1 MQTTHRA
8 GISRRSLLRGLGVSL
23 ALPTLPSLAT
33 PARAA
38 AAAAVPTRMAFL
50 YIPNGVNVDRWM
62 PTGNGSD
69 FSFGPSLEALT
80 PFRSDLQ
87 FIRGLAQQH
96 GFAGPDGAG
105 DHARA
110 VATILTG
117 ARPRKTAGADIK
129 AGVSVDQVAASAIG
143 KATRFPSLELSC
155 DASRKSG
162 NCDSGYSCA
171 YSFNM
176 SWRSEN
182 QPATAETNPRLL
194 FERLFGAGSGDER
207 AASLAA
213 RQQEQKSIL
222 DFVLGEARG
231 LSNSLGSNDRRKLD
245 EYLNGVREIEQR
257 VLAFKPESVVGV
269 PDLALPDRPP
279 TAYADHIRLMADMM
293 ILAFQTDATRI
304 ATFMLAHD
312 GSNRSFP
319 EIGVGDGHHNLSH
332 HQGKEENLEKI
343 ARIDRFYGE
352 QFAYVL
358 ARMRDI
364 REENGRSLLDNSMVL
379 YTSGLSDGNR
389 HNHNDL
395 PVIMAGSAGGR
406 LTTGRNL
413 VLGEDRPMSNLYLT
427 MLDLMGAPQDGFG
440 DSTGRLDAVLA

>member
-1 MQTTHRA
+1 MQTARRL
-8 GISRRSLLRGLGVSL
+8 GMSRRSLLRGLGISL
-23 ALPTLPSLAT
+23 ALPAFESLAS

-38 AAAAVPTRMAFL
+38 AAATVPTRMAFL
-50 YIPNGVNVDRWM
+50 YIPNGVNVERWM
-62 PTGNGSD
+62 PTGTGTD
-69 FSFGPSLEALT
+69 YSFGPSLEALT
-80 PFRSDLQ
+80 SFRGDLQ

-129 AGVSVDQVAASAIG
+129 AGVSVDQVAASVIG
-143 KATRFPSLELSC
+143 TATRFPSLELSC

-182 QPATAETNPRLL
+182 QPATAETNPRLV
-194 FERLFGAGSGDER
+194 FERLFGAGSGHER

-231 LSNSLGSNDRRKLD
+231 LSDQLGTTDRRKLD
-245 EYLNGVREIEQR
+245 EYLTGVREIEQR
-257 VLAFKPESVVGV
+257 VTAFQPESVANV
-269 PDLALPDRPP
+269 PDLVLPDRPP
-279 TAYADHIRLMADMM
+279 SSYADHIRLMADMM
-293 ILAFQTDATRI
+293 VLAFQTDSTRI

-319 EIGVGDGHHNLSH
+319 EVGVGDGHHNLSH

-352 QFAYVL
+352 QLAYVL
-358 ARMRDI
+358 TRMKDI
-364 REENGRSLLDNSMVL
+364 REENGRSLLDNSMLL

-395 PVIMAGSAGGR
+395 PVIMAGTAGGR

-413 VLGEDRPMSNLYLT
+413 VLPDEQPMSNLFMT

-440 DSTGRLDAVLA
+440 DSTGRLDSVLS

>member
-1 MQTTHRA
+1 MQTARRL
-8 GISRRSLLRGLGVSL
+8 GMSRRSLLRGLGISL
-23 ALPTLPSLAT
+23 ALPAFESLAS

-38 AAAAVPTRMAFL
+38 AAATVPTRMAFL
-50 YIPNGVNVDRWM
+50 YIPNGVNVERWM
-62 PTGNGSD
+62 PTGTGTD
-69 FSFGPSLEALT
+69 YSFGPSLEALT
-80 PFRSDLQ
+80 SFRGDLQ

-129 AGVSVDQVAASAIG
+129 AGVSVDQVAASVIG
-143 KATRFPSLELSC
+143 TATRFPSLELSC

-182 QPATAETNPRLL
+182 QPATAETNPRLV
-194 FERLFGAGSGDER
+194 FERLFGAGSGHER

-231 LSNSLGSNDRRKLD
+231 LSDQLGTTDRRKLD
-245 EYLNGVREIEQR
+245 EYLTGVREIEQR
-257 VLAFKPESVVGV
+257 VTAFQPESVANV
-269 PDLALPDRPP
+269 PDLVLPDRPP
-279 TAYADHIRLMADMM
+279 SSYADHIRLMADMM
-293 ILAFQTDATRI
+293 VLAFQTDSTRI

-319 EIGVGDGHHNLSH
+319 EVGVGDGHHNLSH

-352 QFAYVL
+352 QLAYVL
-358 ARMRDI
+358 TRMKDI
-364 REENGRSLLDNSMVL
+364 REENGRSLLDNSMLL

-395 PVIMAGSAGGR
+395 PVIMAGTAGGR

-413 VLGEDRPMSNLYLT
+413 VLPDEQPMSNLFMT

-440 DSTGRLDAVLA
+440 DSTGRLDSVLA

>member
-1 MQTTHRA
+1 M
-8 GISRRSLLRGLGVSL
+8 
-23 ALPTLPSLAT
+23 
-33 PARAA
+33 
-38 AAAAVPTRMAFL
+38 
-50 YIPNGVNVDRWM
+50 
-62 PTGNGSD
+62 
-69 FSFGPSLEALT
+69 
-80 PFRSDLQ
+80 
-87 FIRGLAQQH
+87 
-96 GFAGPDGAG
+96 
-105 DHARA
+105 
-110 VATILTG
+110 
-117 ARPRKTAGADIK
+117 
-129 AGVSVDQVAASAIG
+129 
-143 KATRFPSLELSC
+143 
-155 DASRKSG
+155 
-162 NCDSGYSCA
+162 
-171 YSFNM
+171 
-176 SWRSEN
+176 
-182 QPATAETNPRLL
+182 
-194 FERLFGAGSGDER
+194 
-207 AASLAA
+207 
-213 RQQEQKSIL
+213 
-222 DFVLGEARG
+222 
-231 LSNSLGSNDRRKLD
+231 
-245 EYLNGVREIEQR
+245 
-257 VLAFKPESVVGV
+257 LAFKPESVVGV

-379 YTSGLSDGNR
+379 YTRGLSDGNR

>member
-8 GISRRSLLRGLGVSL
+8 GISRRYLLRGLGVSL
-23 ALPTLPSLAT
+23 ALPTLPSLAS

-62 PTGNGSD
+62 PTGNCSD
-69 FSFGPSLEALT
+69 FSFGPSLDALT

-269 PDLALPDRPP
+269 HDLAMPDRPP

-319 EIGVGDGHHNLSH
+319 
-332 HQGKEENLEKI
+332 
-343 ARIDRFYGE
+343 
-352 QFAYVL
+352 
-358 ARMRDI
+358 
-364 REENGRSLLDNSMVL
+364 
-379 YTSGLSDGNR
+379 
-389 HNHNDL
+389 
-395 PVIMAGSAGGR
+395 
-406 LTTGRNL
+406 
-413 VLGEDRPMSNLYLT
+413 
-427 MLDLMGAPQDGFG
+427 
-440 DSTGRLDAVLA
+440 

>member
-1 MQTTHRA
+1 MSAVSRT
-8 GISRRSLLRGLGVSL
+8 GFSRRSLLRGLGVSL
-23 ALPTLPSLAT
+23 ALPALPSLT
-33 PARAA
+33 SPARAA
-38 AAAAVPTRMAFL
+38 ASAGVPTRMAFL

-62 PTGNGSD
+62 PTGSGTD
-69 FSFGPSLEALT
+69 FSFGPSLQALT

-87 FIRGLAQQH
+87 FIRGLAQQN

-129 AGVSVDQVAASAIG
+129 AGVSVDQVAASTIG

-182 QPATAETNPRLL
+182 QPATAETNPRLV
-194 FERLFGAGSGDER
+194 FERLFGAGSGNER

-222 DFVLGEARG
+222 DFVLEEANS
-231 LSNSLGSNDRRKLD
+231 LSGSLGSNDRRKLD
-245 EYLNGVREIEQR
+245 EYLTGVREIEQR
-257 VLAFKPESVVGV
+257 VLAFKPDSVAGV
-269 PDLALPDRPP
+269 PDLSLPERPP

-293 ILAFQTDATRI
+293 VLAFQTDATRI

-358 ARMRDI
+358 SRMRDI

-413 VLGEDRPMSNLYLT
+413 VLGEDRPMSNLYLS
-427 MLDLMGAPQDGFG
+427 MLDLMGAPQDHFG

>member
-23 ALPTLPSLAT
+23 ALPTLPSLAS

-50 YIPNGVNVDRWM
+50 YIPNVVNVDRWM

-69 FSFGPSLEALT
+69 FSFGSSLEALT

-105 DHARA
+105 DHSRA

-231 LSNSLGSNDRRKLD
+231 LSNSIGSNDRRKLD